1 MPLLQKVFVKRD
13 KTSNN
18 LDVPNNSSHIGRNGS
33 KTSSKSSEYV
43 FADSNTPPDSNGDEH
58 RTVSPSSSKHSDT
71 NSSKKGSSTSSRLKF
86 GFKRKAT
93 TSEKGQAI
101 TNPRLSMSMSTWSEA
116 LEPPPSR
123 TSVFGAFGRSSSSHS
138 LPEASPRNTFDVPP
152 QLPPIRLRD
161 SSPSQR
167 PPAFTSQTLPIPKT
181 PEMRTSNIVKVFNRG
196 SKPTKITD
204 APKLDLR
211 IPASGDD
218 IDSFNIRSF
227 RAVRPASP
235 APPVGHPATAPVL
248 DQIASNSPL
257 SLAPPS
263 PIGTRSRGDSV
274 GSESSQRM
282 TVAQFRQAQ
291 AESSKNRSSVHL
303 PVPEHPSD
311 GMPPGNVPL
320 HVNLSRPVS
329 PSFALA
335 ASPRGVSP
343 SRVSPSGHD
352 SAGEGELERPARL
365 APPSA
370 TGRFSPIPRQR
381 TASSPGQRPVSNAQT
396 QEGSRLSA
404 KWMLTD
410 DSTDSDSSDG
420 TASDEAARQRAGR
433 PLRKPPLIGDFRKLR
448 GNSPQSSPGPSPY
461 PSSSFTGSPRAGIS
475 GSRSDLG
482 HSSSNTMKPLV
493 PRSSTPTQTTQTPPR
508 QSNVPSPIIKPITP
522 SSSPSAITNIR
533 PGEYSG
539 SRARAPSI
547 GTLATEESVD
557 VWSNT
562 HSQVHS
568 RQGSHEQLRG
578 GTRSEIGHR
587 SPQVR
592 GAALGNGAKSHK
604 PSGVSRSLSKN
615 LMEAP
620 TSSFTNTKASR
631 GKPPADTDTSEEEH
645 TSTSEDDAPLS
656 ALVPPKR
663 PGSSL
668 SSRGSPSPTP
678 SFRGVPPDHSPA
690 RSRSPLIPASPGGD
704 TTTKPS
710 SFARSRQN
718 SSATLSSFNLNNT
731 TTPRP
736 VPSKTSSVNSSLDP
750 SERGSRGRK
759 PLLDFSSSPNSNS
772 TPSSPFPDSEKPKQP
787 PMSTPSSFQTP
798 RSRTNTLTMS
808 TPDKSPDT
816 QKDRIVSKVSST
828 TLRPDASSVQRP
840 PMSRPLVREDSPASS
855 IGNSSSGFPLTP
867 RTGSE
872 IGVNST
878 LSTSSGSSGNPPPR
892 RPNQPTAVAT
902 KRNSVTFN
910 DTVEILSNRPS
921 HRREA
926 SGASDRSSGKRTDPT
941 TEQRNERR
949 RSEAKAAIELGK
961 VVNGPPPVVDLD
973 DDPQTQTPMTVKP
986 QDWSQWQ
993 NMLQTQQQM
1002 QAMSM
1007 GLGPSTPGGMPGFNM
1022 GMPNTGFNPMMG
1034 MNMNMGNMMPSTP
1047 MFNPMMQTGLNGF
1060 PMPTMPTMGPMSPM
1074 MGMDPSMMVAH
1085 QQAMMVAKQAYQMA
1099 VAQQAMLAAGEEWER
1114 SSNMGG
1120 YSTMGSPAPSLFGM
1134 PTGSV
1139 YGGSTLGVG
1148 QMGLGSGGS
1157 VWGGSVYGGGFG
1169 APSPQ
1174 QRHLSPN
1181 LGPSFPSTGS
1191 EMEQGGRREPRKRA
1205 MTGPSSSLP
1214 PAHLRGAGA
1223 PPMPPPSSWKPN

>member
-86 GFKRKAT
+86 GFKRKATAT

-196 SKPTKITD
+196 SKPTKITE

-352 SAGEGELERPARL
+352 SAGEGGLERPARL

-381 TASSPGQRPVSNAQT
+381 TASSPSQRPVSNAQT

-448 GNSPQSSPGPSPY
+448 GNSPQSSPGPRPFS
-461 PSSSFTGSPRAGIS
+461 AGWDIWLS
-475 GSRSDLG
+475 
-482 HSSSNTMKPLV
+482 
-493 PRSSTPTQTTQTPPR
+493 
-508 QSNVPSPIIKPITP
+508 
-522 SSSPSAITNIR
+522 IR
-533 PGEYSG
+533 P
-539 SRARAPSI
+539 
-547 GTLATEESVD
+547 
-557 VWSNT
+557 W
-562 HSQVHS
+562 S
-568 RQGSHEQLRG
+568 RQ
-578 GTRSEIGHR
+578 
-587 SPQVR
+587 
-592 GAALGNGAKSHK
+592 
-604 PSGVSRSLSKN
+604 
-615 LMEAP
+615 
-620 TSSFTNTKASR
+620 
-631 GKPPADTDTSEEEH
+631 
-645 TSTSEDDAPLS
+645 
-656 ALVPPKR
+656 
-663 PGSSL
+663 
-668 SSRGSPSPTP
+668 
-678 SFRGVPPDHSPA
+678 
-690 RSRSPLIPASPGGD
+690 
-704 TTTKPS
+704 
-710 SFARSRQN
+710 
-718 SSATLSSFNLNNT
+718 
-731 TTPRP
+731 
-736 VPSKTSSVNSSLDP
+736 
-750 SERGSRGRK
+750 
-759 PLLDFSSSPNSNS
+759 
-772 TPSSPFPDSEKPKQP
+772 
-787 PMSTPSSFQTP
+787 
-798 RSRTNTLTMS
+798 
-808 TPDKSPDT
+808 
-816 QKDRIVSKVSST
+816 
-828 TLRPDASSVQRP
+828 
-840 PMSRPLVREDSPASS
+840 
-855 IGNSSSGFPLTP
+855 
-867 RTGSE
+867 
-872 IGVNST
+872 
-878 LSTSSGSSGNPPPR
+878 
-892 RPNQPTAVAT
+892 
-902 KRNSVTFN
+902 
-910 DTVEILSNRPS
+910 
-921 HRREA
+921 
-926 SGASDRSSGKRTDPT
+926 
-941 TEQRNERR
+941 
-949 RSEAKAAIELGK
+949 
-961 VVNGPPPVVDLD
+961 
-973 DDPQTQTPMTVKP
+973 
-986 QDWSQWQ
+986 
-993 NMLQTQQQM
+993 
-1002 QAMSM
+1002 
-1007 GLGPSTPGGMPGFNM
+1007 
-1022 GMPNTGFNPMMG
+1022 
-1034 MNMNMGNMMPSTP
+1034 
-1047 MFNPMMQTGLNGF
+1047 
-1060 PMPTMPTMGPMSPM
+1060 
-1074 MGMDPSMMVAH
+1074 
-1085 QQAMMVAKQAYQMA
+1085 
-1099 VAQQAMLAAGEEWER
+1099 
-1114 SSNMGG
+1114 
-1120 YSTMGSPAPSLFGM
+1120 
-1134 PTGSV
+1134 
-1139 YGGSTLGVG
+1139 
-1148 QMGLGSGGS
+1148 
-1157 VWGGSVYGGGFG
+1157 
-1169 APSPQ
+1169 
-1174 QRHLSPN
+1174 
-1181 LGPSFPSTGS
+1181 
-1191 EMEQGGRREPRKRA
+1191 
-1205 MTGPSSSLP
+1205 
-1214 PAHLRGAGA
+1214 
-1223 PPMPPPSSWKPN
+1223 